1 MSHWNYRVFRYSDG
15 TLGIHEAYY
24 PPVPANAPDRGI
36 PNACTEEAVR
46 LVANDHDDMR
56 DMLVKI
62 IEALAK
68 PVLDYSMITR
78 RPR

>member
-1 MSHWNYRVFRYSDG
+1 MSAWNYRVFRYSDG

-24 PPVPANAPDRGI
+24 PSVPAGVPDLGI
-36 PNACTEEAVR
+36 PNACTQEAVR

-56 DMLVKI
+56 DTLTKVL
-62 IEALAK
+62 EGLAK
-68 PVLDYSMITR
+68 PVLDFEAMTW